1 MKLVSLLE
9 DDMQDQNPEETPEI
23 QAYNRIIELV
33 NKLKDEF
40 GFYAKNFSLPE
51 GTLTIRLWTK
61 LDPGQHLSETY
72 GDLSLGINFMPNM
85 DNPHIPSDIVRR
97 PIDLFIKTIKELE
110 PRVMED
116 DDLYTH
122 VRELNKLEIRISD
135 FYIRFGRALYNINEL
150 IPRADYNTKIRGF
163 SEPLGK
169 LLRNPSATDQLMFA
183 TGELPQFDPHFKSIH
198 DNVIKRTALIV
209 KAHHKGKWKG
219 HTYDIGL
226 IDNTNN
232 TILLLDDHK
241 EPIVND
247 GVIRPL
253 LVPHLS
259 MGSPV
264 IDGKFRW
271 SNPTEFPL
279 TDDELTEFRKHM
291 DRVFAKFNI
300 KYS

>member
-23 QAYNRIIELV
+23 QTYNRILEMV
-33 NKLKDEF
+33 NKIKEDF
-40 GFYAKNFSLPE
+40 GFYAKDFSFPE

-61 LDPGQHLSETY
+61 LEPGQHLSDTY
-72 GDLSLGINFMPNM
+72 GDLSLGVNFMPNM

-97 PIDLFIKTIKELE
+97 PIDLFIKTIKDNLPEVLE
-110 PRVMED
+110 NP
-116 DDLYTH
+116 DLYP
-122 VRELNKLEIRISD
+122 REALNKLEVKIAD
-135 FYIRFGRALYNINEL
+135 FYIRFGRALYNMNEL
-150 IPRADYNTKIRGF
+150 IPRTEYNTKIRGF
-163 SEPLGK
+163 SEGLGDM
-169 LLRNPSATDQLMFA
+169 LYDPSITEQFMFQ
-183 TGELPQFDPHFKSIH
+183 ENQLPQFDPHFKSIH
-198 DNVIKRTALIV
+198 DNIIKRTALIV

-253 LVPHLS
+253 LIPHLS

-279 TDDELTEFRKHM
+279 TDDELTEFRQHM
-291 DRVFAKFNI
+291 DKVFAKFNI